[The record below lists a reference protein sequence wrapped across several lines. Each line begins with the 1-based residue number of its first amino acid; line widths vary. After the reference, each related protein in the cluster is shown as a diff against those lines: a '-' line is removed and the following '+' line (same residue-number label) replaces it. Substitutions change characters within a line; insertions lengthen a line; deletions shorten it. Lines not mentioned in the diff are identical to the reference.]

1 MVVIRLTKV
10 TTIAALAA
18 YALIVAYDNIVD
30 YGSNYEFVK
39 HVLSMDTTF
48 AGNVLKDRAI
58 ANEKI
63 WQAAYA
69 SIIALEGLTG
79 LSLAFG
85 AIMLLGRLNA
95 PAEAFNRAKACAIAG
110 LTIGFGLWF
119 FGFLV
124 IAGEYFAMWQ
134 SQVWNGQEAA
144 FRIATVILVVLVF
157 VGLPDGDLT

>member
-79 LSLAFG
+79 LSLHSARSCC
-85 AIMLLGRLNA
+85 L
-95 PAEAFNRAKACAIAG
+95 E
-110 LTIGFGLWF
+110 
-119 FGFLV
+119 
-124 IAGEYFAMWQ
+124 
-134 SQVWNGQEAA
+134 
-144 FRIATVILVVLVF
+144 
-157 VGLPDGDLT
+157 DLTPRPKPSTAPRRARSSD